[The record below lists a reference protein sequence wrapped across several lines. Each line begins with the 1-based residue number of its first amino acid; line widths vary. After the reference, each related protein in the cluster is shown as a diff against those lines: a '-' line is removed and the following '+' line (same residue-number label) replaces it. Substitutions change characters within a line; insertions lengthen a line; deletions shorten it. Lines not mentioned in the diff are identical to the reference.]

1 MQEAPWE
8 TISCCRIRSRWVHKA
23 KRKPGAAPSQ
33 GATALEVPSCFVQ
46 ALSSSEEIAMTRRVL
61 AIDIGAT
68 RVRVA
73 VIEEH
78 GALLWRESL
87 LTLAKDGPT
96 ATLERISAVICRAL
110 ASDQGGPVSAMGI
123 GAPGPLN
130 PWEGVI
136 YDPPNLPGWNA
147 LPLKRILQDQFGLP
161 VHLGNDANLAGLG
174 EHRYGAGRGVGDMV
188 YLTISTGIGG
198 GIISK
203 GRLLLG
209 ADGLAGEI
217 GHMAVEARGPRCNC
231 GNRGCLEVMASG
243 PAIARRAAREVRR
256 CTATNIAA
264 RAGDNP
270 SAVTAEMVVGA
281 ALAGDA
287 VARQIVERAGLYVGV
302 GVVNLV
308 HTLNPR
314 LIVIGGGVALG
325 AGDLLLDPVR
335 AAVTARA
342 MPPFRRELRIV
353 PASLG
358 DDAGLLGALAL
369 ALSGGDA

>member
-1 MQEAPWE
+1 MAN
-8 TISCCRIRSRWVHKA
+8 C
-23 KRKPGAAPSQ
+23 
-33 GATALEVPSCFVQ
+33 
-46 ALSSSEEIAMTRRVL
+46 VL

-68 RVRVA
+68 RVRIA
-73 VIEEH
+73 VIDEG
-78 GALLWRESL
+78 GAILWRENL
-87 LTLAKDGPT
+87 LTMAEEGPT
-96 ATLERISAVICRAL
+96 ATLARIAASMNRAL
-110 ASDQGGPVSAMGI
+110 ASANGSQVTAMGI
-123 GAPGPLN
+123 GAPGPLD

-136 YDPPNLPGWNA
+136 YNPPNLPGWDA

-161 VHLGNDANLAGLG
+161 VHVGNDANLAGLG
-174 EHRYGAGRGVGDMV
+174 EHRYGAGRGARDMV

-198 GIISK
+198 GIITN

-217 GHMAVEARGPRCNC
+217 GHTSVQARGPRCNC
-231 GNRGCLEVMASG
+231 GNFGCLEVMASG
-243 PAIARRAAREVRR
+243 PAIARRGARALRR
-256 CTATNIAA
+256 GEAPGIAA
-264 RAGDNP
+264 RAGDDP
-270 SAVTAEMVVGA
+270 RAVTAEMVVGA
-281 ALAGDA
+281 ALAGDS
-287 VARQIVERAGLYVGV
+287 VARDIVERAGFYIGV

-335 AAVTARA
+335 STVAARA
-342 MPPFRRELRIV
+342 MPPFKRDLRIV

-369 ALSGGDA
+369 ALCGGDA

>member
-1 MQEAPWE
+1 M
-8 TISCCRIRSRWVHKA
+8 TSC
-23 KRKPGAAPSQ
+23 
-33 GATALEVPSCFVQ
+33 
-46 ALSSSEEIAMTRRVL
+46 VL

-73 VIEEH
+73 VVEED
-78 GALLWRESL
+78 GTLLWRESL

-96 ATLERISAVICRAL
+96 GTLARIAVVIRQAL
-110 ASDQGGPVSAMGI
+110 ASTHGGQVTAIGI
-123 GAPGPLN
+123 GAPGPLD

-136 YDPPNLPGWNA
+136 YDPPNLPGWDA
-147 LPLKRILQDQFGLP
+147 LPLKRILQDQFDLP
-161 VHLGNDANLAGLG
+161 VHLGNDANLAALG

-188 YLTISTGIGG
+188 YMTISTGIGG

-203 GRLLLG
+203 GRLVLG
-209 ADGLAGEI
+209 ADGLAGEV
-217 GHMAVEARGPRCNC
+217 GHTSVEARGPRCNC

-243 PAIARRAAREVRR
+243 AAIARRGAREVRR
-256 CTATNIAA
+256 RGSPGIAA
-264 RAGDNP
+264 RTGDNP
-270 SAVTAEMVVGA
+270 NAVTAEMVVGV

-287 VARQIVERAGLYVGV
+287 VARQIVERAGFYVGV

-314 LIVIGGGVALG
+314 LVVIGGGVVLG

-335 AAVTARA
+335 ATVAARV
-342 MPPFRRELRIV
+342 MPPFRRDLRIL

>member
-1 MQEAPWE
+1 VVNSSLEE
-8 TISCCRIRSRWVHKA
+8 T
-23 KRKPGAAPSQ
+23 
-33 GATALEVPSCFVQ
+33 
-46 ALSSSEEIAMTRRVL
+46 MTRRVL

-73 VIEEH
+73 VVEED

-96 ATLERISAVICRAL
+96 ATLARITVVMRQAL
-110 ASDQGGPVSAMGI
+110 ASAHGGQVAAIGI
-123 GAPGPLN
+123 GAPGPLD

-136 YDPPNLPGWNA
+136 YDPPNLPGWDA
-147 LPLKRILQDQFGLP
+147 LPLKRIMQDQFRLP
-161 VHLGNDANLAGLG
+161 VHVGNDANLAGLG
-174 EHRYGAGRGVGDMV
+174 EHRYGAGRDVSDMV

-198 GIISK
+198 GIISR

-217 GHMAVEARGPRCNC
+217 GHMSVEARGPRCNC
-231 GNRGCLEVMASG
+231 GNRGCLELMASG
-243 PAIARRAAREVRR
+243 PAVSRRGARAVRR
-256 CTATNIAA
+256 GGSPGIAD
-264 RAGDNP
+264 RSGNNP

-287 VARQIVERAGLYVGV
+287 AARQIVERAGFYIGV

-314 LIVIGGGVALG
+314 LVVIGGGLALG
-325 AGDLLLDPVR
+325 AGDLLFEPVR
-335 AAVTARA
+335 ATVAARA
-342 MPPFRRELRIV
+342 MPPFRRDLRIL

>member
-1 MQEAPWE
+1 M
-8 TISCCRIRSRWVHKA
+8 T
-23 KRKPGAAPSQ
+23 
-33 GATALEVPSCFVQ
+33 
-46 ALSSSEEIAMTRRVL
+46 SSVL
-61 AIDIGAT
+61 AVDIGAT

-73 VIEEH
+73 VIEQT
-78 GALLWRESL
+78 GAIIWRESL

-96 ATLERISAVICRAL
+96 ATLGRITVAMREAL
-110 ASDQGGPVSAMGI
+110 ASGNGSQVTAIGI
-123 GAPGPLN
+123 GAPGPLD

-136 YDPPNLPGWNA
+136 YNPPNLPGWDA
-147 LPLKRILQDQFGLP
+147 LPLRRMLQDQFGLP

-198 GIISK
+198 GIISRGK
-203 GRLLLG
+203 LLLG

-217 GHMAVEARGPRCNC
+217 GHTSVEARGPRCNC
-231 GNRGCLEVMASG
+231 GNSGCLEVMAAG
-243 PAIARRAAREVRR
+243 PAIARLGARAVRLGK
-256 CTATNIAA
+256 APGIAA
-264 RAGDNP
+264 RAGSDPKGVN
-270 SAVTAEMVVGA
+270 AEMVVAA
-281 ALAGDA
+281 ALAGDSA
-287 VARQIVERAGLYVGV
+287 ARQIVERAGFYVGV

-314 LIVIGGGVALG
+314 LIVIGGGVTLG
-325 AGDLLLDPVR
+325 AGDLLLDAVR
-335 AAVTARA
+335 ATVAARA
-342 MPPFRRELRIV
+342 MPPFRRDLRIL

>member
-1 MQEAPWE
+1 
-8 TISCCRIRSRWVHKA
+8 
-23 KRKPGAAPSQ
+23 
-33 GATALEVPSCFVQ
+33 
-46 ALSSSEEIAMTRRVL
+46 MTTTVL

-73 VIEEH
+73 VIDQD
-78 GALLWRESL
+78 GSIIWRDSM
-87 LTLAKDGPT
+87 LTLAKNGPA
-96 ATLERISAVICRAL
+96 ATLERISAAMLRAI
-110 ASDQGGPVSAMGI
+110 ACTQGSPVTAIGI
-123 GAPGPLN
+123 GAPGPLD
-130 PWEGVI
+130 PWEGII
-136 YDPPNLPGWNA
+136 YNPPNLPGWDA

-174 EHRYGAGRGVGDMV
+174 EHRYGAGRGVQDMV

-198 GIISK
+198 GIISR

-209 ADGLAGEI
+209 GDGLAGEI
-217 GHMAVEARGPRCNC
+217 GHTSVEANGPRCNC
-231 GNRGCLEVMASG
+231 GNLGCLEVMAAG
-243 PAIARRAAREVRR
+243 PAIARHGAAAIRR
-256 CTATNIAA
+256 GASPDIAI

-270 SAVTAEMVVGA
+270 GAVTAEMVVAA
-281 ALAGDA
+281 ALSGDA
-287 VARQIVERAGLYVGV
+287 AARSIVERAGFYVGV

-325 AGDLLLDPVR
+325 AGDLLLDSVR
-335 AAVTARA
+335 ATVAARA
-342 MPPFRRELRIV
+342 MPPFRRDLRIL